1 MHYLG
6 IDFGLRNIGFSFA
19 EGPLAEPLTQKQY
32 QSLDELLN
40 FIQRLVQEQQINTI
54 IIGLPEGQLASQI
67 KEFGTQLQAATDLPI
82 HYQDETLSTQTAKQK
97 LIQAQAPQKKRR
109 QDHLAAATQI
119 LQSYLDDQPKA

>member
-1 MHYLG
+1 MRYLG
-6 IDFGLRNIGFSFA
+6 IDFGLRNIGLSFA

-32 QSLDELLN
+32 QSLDELLK
-40 FIQRLVQEQQINTI
+40 FLQRLVQEQQINTI

-67 KEFGTQLQAATDLPI
+67 KEFSQKLKSLTNLPI

>member
-1 MHYLG
+1 MRYLG
-6 IDFGLRNIGFSFA
+6 IDFGLRNIGLSFA

-32 QSLDELLN
+32 QSLDELLK
-40 FIQRLVQEQQINTI
+40 FLQRLIQDQQINTI

-67 KEFGTQLQAATDLPI
+67 KEFGTQLQVATNLPI

>member
-1 MHYLG
+1 MRYLG
-6 IDFGLRNIGFSFA
+6 IDFGLRNIGLSFA

-32 QSLDELLN
+32 QSLDELLK
-40 FIQRLVQEQQINTI
+40 FLQRLIQDQQINTI
-54 IIGLPEGQLASQI
+54 IIGFPEGQLASQI
-67 KEFGTQLQAATDLPI
+67 KEFGTQLQTATNLPI
-82 HYQDETLSTQTAKQK
+82 HYQDETLSTQIAKQK